1 MKAQVHR
8 VRVYVDQCAV
18 TWKLTVAANPA
29 RPTVDF
35 TGLPMSFEHDTL
47 RAEAWAVRGDERRP
61 LDVVEV
67 STRNTSA
74 PADDRRTAAEA
85 ELDRLD
91 GTLAALDDEE
101 ATERFGLTRLER
113 YAASA
118 TRKVSVEWMDNEPPI
133 DRWLQTFD
141 LVRKQRQSWARARLD
156 RQVQRQQLQ
165 IEKAD
170 RLAEL
175 QALGDSS
182 AAATQV
188 HVGLAGDLDAGD
200 EWEIELTGL
209 TPDAQWMPAYE
220 LRLSEAPVTNA
231 TLTAVALVRQNTG
244 QDWSDIELVATTA
257 RPPLA
262 EPPPP
267 LRRLEVAG
275 VPSDEDRTVIS
286 SHEEIARLTGTGA
299 GAQPS
304 RATVEYSTTANVPA
318 HGRAVRV
325 ELFSVELPV
334 TSQLEVAPGYR
345 TTAVQAA
352 IVDNTAGMILLPGNV
367 AVFRAAH
374 YAGQSQ
380 IGFVAAGERFVVP
393 VGTDARVRVERR
405 VHQSAPRVTSIT
417 GAKVYDFNHTTVV
430 ENLSSDDIELV
441 VRDRTPISKSDGASV
456 KILERPAELAIDGED
471 GRTEVRL
478 YLGAHAQRQLDV
490 AYRITVP
497 RGVSMNPPRDL

>member
-1 MKAQVHR
+1 MTASVRR

-18 TWKLTVAANPA
+18 TWRLRAPATPDTATV
-29 RPTVDF
+29 RF
-35 TGLPMSFEHDTL
+35 TGLPASFEHETL
-47 RAEAWAVRGDERRP
+47 RAEAWAVRGDARRP

-67 STRNTSA
+67 STRNTAA
-74 PADDRRTAAEA
+74 PADDRRTAAQA

-91 GTLAALDDEE
+91 ATLAELDDDE
-101 ATERFGLTRLER
+101 ATERFGVARLER
-113 YAASA
+113 YAAAA
-118 TRKVSVEWMDNEPPI
+118 TRKVSVEWMDNDPPI
-133 DRWLQTFD
+133 ERWIETFD
-141 LVRKQRQSWARARLD
+141 LLRAQRQKWTQARLD
-156 RQVQRQQLQ
+156 RQVKRQQLQ

-175 QALGDSS
+175 QALGEGS
-182 AAATQV
+182 ATATEV
-188 HVGLAGDLDAGD
+188 HVGLAGDLSPDE
-200 EWEIELTGL
+200 EWEVELTGL

-220 LRLSEAPVTNA
+220 LRLSEAPVTKA
-231 TLTAVALVRQNTG
+231 TLTAVALVRQSTG
-244 QDWSDIELVATTA
+244 QDWSDVELVATTA

-286 SHEEIARLTGTGA
+286 SHEEVARLTGTGT
-299 GAQPS
+299 GTTPS
-304 RATVEYSTTANVPA
+304 RAIVEYTATATVAA

-345 TTAVQAA
+345 TTAVQTA
-352 IVDNTAGMILLPGNV
+352 IVDNTAGLILLPGHV
-367 AVFRAAH
+367 SVFRAAH

-380 IGFVAAGERFVVP
+380 IGFIAAGERFVVP
-393 VGTDARVRVERR
+393 VGTDARVRVDRQ
-405 VHQSAPRVTSIT
+405 VHRSPPRQTSLT
-417 GAKVYDFNHTTVV
+417 GATVYDFSQTTMV
-430 ENLSSDDIELV
+430 ENLSDDDVEVV

-456 KILERPAELAIDGED
+456 KLMERPAELAVDGED
-471 GRTEVRL
+471 GRTEVHLR
-478 YLGAHAQRQLDV
+478 LGAHGQRQLDV

-497 RGVSMNPPRDL
+497 RGVAMEPPRDF